1 MNTTIPS
8 KPANRFTT
16 VFAFV
21 LAMCAVCGSLL
32 AQQGVVVRDF
42 RVSPEFYPPPHE
54 RQMKFLLEGS
64 MARAVANGRYLV
76 TQAKL
81 QNFNEAGKVEM
92 LVETPECY
100 YTEKSRLID
109 SPGNLKVQTGTG
121 GFLIEG
127 TGFLWWQTNSTL
139 LISNQ
144 VHTIIRPEL
153 FAANTDD
160 PASKMG
166 PIDIRSDSFEYGAD
180 SGYAVYRGNVR
191 VVGTE
196 LALAGELLSVQLPL
210 RERQVKTITAQHG
223 VSIEYGGI
231 SARGDKVEY
240 SADNGMLQLWGN
252 PSWRAQNRE
261 GGAETITIDRTNR
274 VFRAEGDAY
283 LRMLGPGAAAGFM
296 SILPAAEVKETKQLA
311 EGMVEIRSANY
322 EVRTNLAVFSNQ
334 VRVTQKEGERTRGE
348 MSCDTMQ
355 LAFAGTNQLQSMLAE
370 GNVII
375 REATNRFTASKALF
389 RAAEQDLT
397 LTGQPAWEAGTR
409 LGSGNLIR
417 VEVAQNRLSVIGDA
431 RMRLPA
437 GDLGGTRAFSS
448 QKLETAAG
456 KPELT
461 SHFAEIS
468 SHQYELSSS
477 SVLLSGDVRIV
488 HPQMNWQCDKISI
501 GLSGKGGAAE
511 KIVAEPKVT
520 FEALNEKGQKIA
532 GTGDMAVYT
541 RSVTSGV
548 TNEIVELTG
557 HPATLQAT
565 NGLVLSNRVL
575 ILDLATGKFIIP
587 PGRYRILGPTN
598 SVDTNLFKLPDVKL
612 LIQERSRSK

>member
-1 MNTTIPS
+1 MNTTFPFKLAS
-8 KPANRFTT
+8 RF
-16 VFAFV
+16 VPVSAFL
-21 LAMCAVCGSLL
+21 LALRLVCSSLL
-32 AQQGVVVRDF
+32 AQQGVVVQNF

-54 RQMKFLLEGS
+54 RQMKFLLEGA

-81 QNFNEAGKVEM
+81 QNFSQEGKVEM

-109 SPGNLKVQTGTG
+109 SSGALKVQTGNG

-127 TGFLWWQTNSTL
+127 IGFLWQQTNSTL

-153 FAANTDD
+153 LAANSDD
-160 PASKMG
+160 TASKTG

-180 SGYAVYRGNVR
+180 SGNAVYRGNVR
-191 VVGTE
+191 VVGTD
-196 LALAGELLSVQLPL
+196 LGLTGELLSVQLPL

-223 VSIEYGGI
+223 VSIDYGGI
-231 SARGDKVEY
+231 SARGEKVEY
-240 SADNGMLQLWGN
+240 STDNGMLQLWGN

-261 GGAETITIDRTNR
+261 GGAETITIDQTNR
-274 VFRAEGDAY
+274 VFRAEGNAY
-283 LRMLGPGAAAGFM
+283 LRMLGAGAASGFPN
-296 SILPAAEVKETKQLA
+296 ILPPTEAKGANPVDR
-311 EGMVEIRSANY
+311 MVEIRSATY
-322 EVRTNLAVFSNQ
+322 EVRTNLAVFSDQ
-334 VRVTQKEGERTRGE
+334 VIVTQKEGERTRGE
-348 MSCDTMQ
+348 MSCNKMQ
-355 LAFAGTNQLQSMLAE
+355 IAFAGTNQLQSMLAE
-370 GNVII
+370 GDVII
-375 REATNRFTASKALF
+375 REATNRFTAARALF

-417 VEVAQNRLSVIGDA
+417 MDMAQNRLSVSGDA

-437 GDLGGTRAFSS
+437 GDLGGTRVFSS
-448 QKLETAAG
+448 QKPETAAE
-456 KPELT
+456 KPALT
-461 SHFAEIS
+461 NHFAEIS
-468 SHQYELSSS
+468 AHQYDLSSS
-477 SVLLSGDVRIV
+477 NVLFSGDVRIV

-501 GLSGKGGAAE
+501 ALSGKGGAAE
-511 KIVAEPKVT
+511 RIVAEPKVT

-532 GTGDMAVYT
+532 GAGDMAVYT
-541 RSVTSGV
+541 RTFTSGV

-565 NGLVLSNRVL
+565 NGLVLANRVL

-598 SVDTNLFKLPDVKL
+598 SVDTNIFNMPDVKL
-612 LIQERSRSK
+612 LMRERSRSK